1 MAKKLAKKIFDDHS
15 KQNELVEAVQENCH
29 LVWFRASIK
38 QNCHRRY
45 IHYLSFFFNM
55 KITQCIAYSNL
66 NTDNAW
72 IEHFVVIYES
82 ELFNEIPLKV
92 KFLYNWFLL
101 QKIKTKNFYSKIEIK
116 PKTK

>member
-1 MAKKLAKKIFDDHS
+1 MNLLKLFKKIVTWYDLEPQLNKILIEDIF
-15 KQNELVEAVQENCH
+15 
-29 LVWFRASIK
+29 II
-38 QNCHRRY
+38 Y
-45 IHYLSFFFNM
+45 PFFFNM

-92 KFLYNWFLL
+92 KFLYN
-101 QKIKTKNFYSKIEIK
+101 
-116 PKTK
+116 